1 MITDLQSTTTLSNG
15 IDMPWFGLG
24 VFEVKAGFQVEM
36 AVRWALQAGYR
47 SFDTAAI
54 YRNEAGVGEVI
65 RTSDISRDE
74 TFVTTKVWN
83 QDQRTN
89 RVKEAFETSLDLLG
103 LDYVDL
109 YLVHWPVEGHYQDT
123 WRVLET
129 IYETGRARAIGVS
142 NFMIH
147 HLQDLLQIARIVPMV
162 NQIEFHPYLQQPE
175 LVAFCRQHNIQ
186 LEAWSP
192 LMKGRVLEVRQLQ
205 KIAKKYGKN
214 PVQITLRWL
223 LQRGIIVI
231 PKSIKK
237 TRIQENA
244 KVFDFELSAADM
256 AVIDSLDRGSRVGP
270 SPYNFSF

>member
-1 MITDLQSTTTLSNG
+1 MITDIQSTTTLSNG

-24 VFEVKAGFQVEM
+24 VFEVKVGFQVEM

-65 RTSDISRDE
+65 RTSEISRDE

-83 QDQRTN
+83 QDQRTG
-89 RVKEAFETSLDLLG
+89 RVEEAFKTSLDLLG
-103 LDYVDL
+103 LDHVDL
-109 YLVHWPVEGHYQDT
+109 YLVHWPVENHYEET
-123 WRVLET
+123 WRVLEA

-147 HLQDLLQIARIVPMV
+147 HLQDLLQSARIVPMV
-162 NQIEFHPYLQQPE
+162 NQIEFHPYLQQPD
-175 LVAFCRQHNIQ
+175 LVAFCRQNNIQ

-192 LMKGRVLEVRQLQ
+192 LMKGRVLEVPQLQ

-214 PVQITLRWL
+214 PIQVTLRWL
-223 LQRGIIVI
+223 LQKEIVVI

-256 AVIDSLDRGSRVGP
+256 AVIDSLDRGSRFGP
-270 SPYNFSF
+270 SPYTFSF